1 MGCKSISNGFHF
13 YTLFKRK
20 MEQSLVKENT
30 KQCFTQWESSF
41 GACSHIS
48 SPQEKNGSHC
58 RSLDV
63 LYCFLQEFLG
73 GHGGPLLSTC
83 LFIRIVI
90 YSHQQHPHTKLNE
103 PKCIRC
109 GRIGQRLCESVN
121 QERIIVHCCGEE
133 GGVRTAC
140 EGSELT
146 LTRTGWISMQVAFKL
161 TPTVCGYAAYSP
173 GPRSKHWEVHCC

>member
-1 MGCKSISNGFHF
+1 MLQEHFPINFSHKVGALLLPPGWDVSLLVMGSIPKPRSREKWSKVCG
-13 YTLFKRK
+13 KRK
-20 MEQSLVKENT
+20 HQIVFYPMRKLIWSL
-30 KQCFTQWESSF
+30 FTHQLTTGKKWLPL
-41 GACSHIS
+41 
-48 SPQEKNGSHC
+48 PQPRC
-58 RSLDV
+58 TV
-63 LYCFLQEFLG
+63 LFSARVLRW
-73 GHGGPLLSTC
+73 SWWTTTC

-146 LTRTGWISMQVAFKL
+146 LTRTG
-161 TPTVCGYAAYSP
+161 
-173 GPRSKHWEVHCC
+173 